1 MGHLLQSQLRALGG
15 VKAATRGGG
24 TLEAA
29 TSAPAV
35 AQDEV
40 AEPKAVPELETP
52 MGRGCRRGGSG
63 KAQDPPPAQ
72 GAAAKEAALPPKAPK
87 CAGPALTW
95 RSRSHRREAAA
106 AVGRL

>member
-40 AEPKAVPELETP
+40 AEPKAAPELEAP

-63 KAQDPPPAQ
+63 KAQDPPVQ
-72 GAAAKEAALPPKAPK
+72 GAAAKEAALPPKAPES
-87 CAGPALTW
+87 AGPAPTW
-95 RSRSHRREAAA
+95 RSRSHRKEAAA
-106 AVGRL
+106 AIGQL